1 MSDQGGSVK
10 QLAWVCA
17 LVAISASLVDAAA
30 FGVVKGVVH
39 DATGRSHVGA
49 QATLQATTSSWNRT
63 ATTDKEGR
71 FTIEVVPVGTYQVTV
86 RYAGFATSTT
96 SLEVTSGLVA
106 ELAIGLQVADVTQQ
120 VEVSATPVIDTTSP
134 SIHALVTRED
144 IAHTPGADDPNSL
157 AMITSAVAGAT
168 LVHDQLHVRGGHQV
182 SWLLDG
188 VPIPNTNI
196 ATNVGPQINPA
207 DIDVLEIQRGGYPA
221 DYGDRTYGVFDVVPR
236 TGFERANDADVT
248 ASYGSFGS
256 TADRASLGGHTTSFA
271 YYGSVSGNRSTLG
284 LMPPSA
290 DIEHDS
296 TTGTGGFGSLVFGPT
311 AHDQLR
317 LVTTLRQ
324 DDYEIPTSADD
335 RAAGIADLDHEA
347 DVAVVLSWV
356 HVFNDHVS
364 LSTSPFYHQNVANF
378 DGGPTDTPVIPTDH
392 RTSHYAGAQTELTV
406 VSARQNVRLGVEA
419 FHQSDSTTFGATS
432 DDPTTSFVDSTRVT
446 GGLTA
451 FFVEDQ
457 ITVVPHATLSA
468 GVRLTAFDGSIHE
481 RAASPRV
488 GLTVTL
494 PHQAVV
500 RASYGL
506 YYQPPPLDTV
516 SGSLDAFTEAQGFA
530 FLPLHGERDRQFE
543 TSLALPVDGWATDAT
558 FFETDARNFFDHDAV
573 GNSNIFLPLTIDQA
587 RIRGLELTATSPTR
601 KHLRVRVVYSRQ
613 YAQGRGAV
621 TGGLTDFEP
630 PADGY
635 FYLDHDQ
642 RDTVATTISADLPGR
657 TWLSSTIN
665 IGSGF
670 LDGDGPAHLP
680 ADYTADVALGRTL
693 GTHWTAKA
701 TVLNLTNQQYFV
713 DLSNTFG
720 GTHFSYPRRAMLQVT
735 YKFKY

>member
-1 MSDQGGSVK
+1 MK
-10 QLAWVCA
+10 RIAWVWV
-17 LVAISASLVDAAA
+17 LVALSASLAEAAA
-30 FGVVKGVVH
+30 FGIVRGVVR
-39 DATGRSHVGA
+39 DSAGQVLVGA
-49 QATLQATTSSWNRT
+49 QATLRGTTSSWTKT
-63 ATTDKEGR
+63 ATTDQEGH
-71 FTIEVVPVGTYQVTV
+71 FTIEVVPVGVYSVSV
-86 RYAGFATSTT
+86 SYAGFATSTT
-96 SLEVTSGLVA
+96 RIEVTSGRVA
-106 ELAIGLQVADVTQQ
+106 DLTIGLHVANLTQQ
-120 VEVSATPVIDTTSP
+120 VEVAATPVVDTTSS

-256 TADRASLGGHTTSFA
+256 TADRASFGGHTTSFA

-290 DIEHDS
+290 DIEHDG
-296 TTGTGGFGSLVFGPT
+296 TTGTGGFGSLVFGLTP
-311 AHDQLR
+311 HDQVR
-317 LVTTLRQ
+317 FVTTLRQ
-324 DDYEIPTSADD
+324 DTYDIPTSADD

-347 DVAVVLSWV
+347 DAAVVVSWV
-356 HVFNDHVS
+356 HVFNDHTS
-364 LSTSPFYHQNVANF
+364 LSVSPFFHQNRANF

-392 RTSHYAGAQTELTV
+392 RTSRYAGAQSELTV
-406 VSARQNVRLGVEA
+406 VSALQNIRIGLEA
-419 FHQSDSTTFGATS
+419 FHQSDATTFGATGE
-432 DDPTTSFVDSTRVT
+432 DPTTTFLDQTRVT
-446 GGLTA
+446 GGLAA

-457 ITVVPHATLSA
+457 MTVVPHMTLSA
-468 GVRLTAFDGSIHE
+468 GLRLTAFDGSIHE
-481 RAASPRV
+481 RAASPRL

-543 TSLALPVDGWATDAT
+543 TSIAVPVHGWTTDAT
-558 FFETDARNFFDHDAV
+558 VFETDARNFFDHDAV
-573 GNSNIFLPLTIDQA
+573 GNSNIFLPLTIDRA
-587 RIRGLELTATSPTR
+587 RIRGLELTATSPLR
-601 KHLRVRVVYSRQ
+601 KPLRLRVVYSRQ

-630 PADGY
+630 PDEGY

-642 RDTVATTISADLPGR
+642 RDTVATTVSADLPGR
-657 TWLSSTIN
+657 AWLSSTIN
-665 IGSGF
+665 VGSGF
-670 LDGDGPAHLP
+670 LDGDGPGHLP
-680 ADYTADVALGRTL
+680 ADYTADIAVGRPF

-720 GTHFSYPRRAMLQVT
+720 GTHFSYPRRAMLQLT